1 MDFLE
6 KRRAKNSAYQ
16 QQQQQQQQ
24 CTSAAGPDSAAAAA
38 AADTAAAAAD
48 TAAAADSSVSDITI
62 DVACDIELQEKKQ
75 QQQKTPGSSTAASS
89 SGSSSG
95 GCGSSGSSASS
106 SQIHACVILDPIY
119 RLGEVVGYVVQRT
132 YVSPQHVQGAPKL
145 VLKDV
150 LGLLKAEGRDILAH
164 GLSPAHDV
172 KSGGRS

>member
-1 MDFLE
+1 LDFLE

-24 CTSAAGPDSAAAAA
+24 CTAAAGPDS
-38 AADTAAAAAD
+38 AAAAAD

-75 QQQKTPGSSTAASS
+75 QQQKTAGSSTAASS

-95 GCGSSGSSASS
+95 GSSGSSGSS

-150 LGLLKAEGRDILAH
+150 LDLLKAEGRDILAH
-164 GLSPAHDV
+164 GLSPAHSV
-172 KSGGRS
+172 KSGGAPGGTVRV